1 MSSVRESI
9 RESLRMQG
17 RDYSL
22 IAVAAMFAIFGL
34 AMSNSVIPNYHEQ
47 HALEARKAELEQ
59 QVRDARA
66 ENARLEDEIEALDD
80 PYYMAQWLRTHLGYR
95 DVPAVVEG
103 EASPKS
109 K

>member
-22 IAVAAMFAIFGL
+22 IAVAVMFVIFGL

-47 HALEARKAELEQ
+47 QALEKRKAGLEQ
-59 QVRDARA
+59 QVEDARA
-66 ENARLEDEIEALDD
+66 ENDRSRDEIEALDD
-80 PYYMAQWLRTHLGYR
+80 PYYMAQKLVEVYKYR
-95 DVPAVVEG
+95 YATPEVSAETG
-103 EASPKS
+103 K
-109 K
+109 